1 MKKVFN
7 PEKKYWSSLIK
18 RPLYSLD
25 SVKDIV
31 DKIFTNVELYG
42 DKSLIEYT
50 NKFDKVDLNN
60 LIVSEKKINNSENLI
75 DDNLKESI
83 KVAFNNIYKLDSQV
97 KKIFYKQ
104 EKIGSERRRKNVR
117 KLTLRRENLALLC
130 ITAQHGE

>member
-7 PEKKYWSSLIK
+7 PEKKSWLSLIK

-31 DKIFTNVELYG
+31 DEIFTNVELYG

-60 LIVSEKKINNSENLI
+60 LIVSDKKINNSENLI

-83 KVAFNNIYKLDSQV
+83 KVALIIFINFIKIRLLNLKKLRQHLVFIVGRKKDLLKMLVCIFQV
-97 KKIFYKQ
+97 EQ
-104 EKIGSERRRKNVR
+104 
-117 KLTLRRENLALLC
+117 LLYSPQC
-130 ITAQHGE
+130 